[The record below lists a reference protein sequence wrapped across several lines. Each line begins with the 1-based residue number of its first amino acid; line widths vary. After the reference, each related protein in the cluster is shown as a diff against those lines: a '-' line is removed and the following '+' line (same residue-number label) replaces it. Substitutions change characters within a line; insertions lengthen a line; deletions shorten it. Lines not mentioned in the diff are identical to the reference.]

1 MVDQPLSIGG
11 RVFTSRLIVGTGKY
25 RTIRE
30 MQAAI
35 AASGADMVTVAIR
48 RVQLQSQGHLGLM
61 EALDWNRYWLLPNTA
76 GCQTAE
82 EAMRVARLGREMAQ
96 AVLGQTDNTFVK
108 LEVIRDP
115 RYLLPDPIGTYE
127 AAKQLVQEG
136 FTVLP
141 YIHAD
146 PQLALHLQDIGCATV
161 MPLGS
166 PIGSGQGLRHLDTI
180 RMIVEQSQVPVIVD
194 AGIGVPSEA
203 SQGMEVGADG
213 LLINTA
219 IAQAGDPV
227 AMAEAMKL
235 ATQAGRMAHL
245 AGRIPIK
252 PVASP
257 SSPTRGVIGDPEQP
271 LSETGSP
278 AIGAA

>member
-1 MVDQPLSIGG
+1 MVDRPLVIGG
-11 RVFTSRLIVGTGKY
+11 RVFHSRLIVGTGKY
-25 RTIRE
+25 RTPEE

-35 AASGADMVTVAIR
+35 AASGAEMVTVAIR
-48 RVQLQSQGHLGLM
+48 RVQLQSPGHVGLM
-61 EALDWNRYWLLPNTA
+61 EALDWSRYWLLPNTA
-76 GCQTAE
+76 GCQTPE
-82 EAMRVARLGREMAQ
+82 EALRVARLGREMAQ

-127 AAKQLVQEG
+127 AAKQLIAEG

-146 PQLALHLQDIGCATV
+146 PQLALRLQEIGCATV

-166 PIGSGQGLRHLDTI
+166 PIGSGQGLRNYDNI
-180 RMIVEQSQVPVIVD
+180 RLIVEQSQVPVIVD

-203 SQGMEVGADG
+203 AQAMELGADA

-227 AMAEAMKL
+227 GMAAAMRLAAEAGRL
-235 ATQAGRMAHL
+235 AYL

-252 PVASP
+252 PLASP
-257 SSPTRGVIGDPEQP
+257 SSPMEGRIGDPEQP
-271 LSETGSP
+271 LVVPG
-278 AIGAA
+278 